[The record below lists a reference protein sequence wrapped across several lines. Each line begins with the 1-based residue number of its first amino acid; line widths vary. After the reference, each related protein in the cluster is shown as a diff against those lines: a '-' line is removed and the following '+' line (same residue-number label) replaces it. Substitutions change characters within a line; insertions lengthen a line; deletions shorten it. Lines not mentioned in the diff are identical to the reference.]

1 MHCNSDLLN
10 LRRSTYSIISAYRQI
25 KKEWAL
31 KSRGYKNYKI
41 ANLGQ

>member
-1 MHCNSDLLN
+1 MHYSDLLN
-10 LRRSTYSIISAYRQI
+10 LRRSTHSINSAYRQI

-31 KSRGYKNYKI
+31 EPWGYKNYKI